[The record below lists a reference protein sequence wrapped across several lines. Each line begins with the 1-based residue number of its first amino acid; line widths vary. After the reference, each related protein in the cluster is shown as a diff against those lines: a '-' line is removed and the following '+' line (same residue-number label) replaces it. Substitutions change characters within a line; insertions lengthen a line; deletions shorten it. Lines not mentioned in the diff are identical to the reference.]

1 MTAKETDIDLVAVPR
16 ADIAHLVV
24 QQGHLVESY
33 GAMEKHMAALN
44 GDVGRLKEQ
53 GAAQNA
59 RQDRLDGRVDVL
71 EKDVAVINAVGRV
84 QVEHVGEQLKDVR
97 GTQRTTQEKLH
108 SLALAVASLAAART
122 ERWNLWRCASMRSLS
137 VVRLPSIC
145 AVPYQ

>member
-33 GAMEKHMAALN
+33 GAMEKHMAVLN

-97 GTQRTTQEKLH
+97 GT
-108 SLALAVASLAAART
+108 LALAVASLAAART